1 MDRPLHAQP
10 DQMRDV
16 VEKLLAIYLNDPL
29 AQPVP
34 TAQSINAVATPGA
47 KARLG
52 VLETGHSQASPFDLP
67 SSKRPGMMR
76 SKTDPHA
83 YTGSPVSRRKVG
95 QSEAPPT

>member
-16 VEKLLAIYLNDPL
+16 VEKLLAIYLSDPL

-34 TAQSINAVATPGA
+34 IAQSMNPVATPGG
-47 KARLG
+47 KGRLG
-52 VLETGHSQASPFDLP
+52 VLETVHSQASPFDLP
-67 SSKRPGMMR
+67 SSKRPGVMR

-83 YTGSPVSRRKVG
+83 YTGSPISRRQVG
-95 QSEAPPT
+95 ESDALPT